1 VVAMKKS
8 EHETMQTQI
17 DELRASL
24 ASLDSNMVVVVDLLV
39 AGVAANRLVLAQL
52 VARNLAITPGVGSSD
67 ARSHLTTI
75 YQACIGPVN
84 IAVAEN
90 GGELQKLCKITAGKI
105 DEFFAEVVAAAELI
119 NAATD
124 ADSATSKH

>member
-1 VVAMKKS
+1 
-8 EHETMQTQI
+8 MQTQI

-52 VARNLAITPGVGSSD
+52 IAHNLAIMPAGGSAD
-67 ARSHLTTI
+67 AKSELSRF

-84 IAVAEN
+84 IAVAAN
-90 GGELQKLCKITAGKI
+90 GGEAMQKLCKITAGKI
-105 DEFFAEVVAAAELI
+105 DEFFTEVVAALELVD
-119 NAATD
+119 AAKD
-124 ADSATSKH
+124 ADSAASKH